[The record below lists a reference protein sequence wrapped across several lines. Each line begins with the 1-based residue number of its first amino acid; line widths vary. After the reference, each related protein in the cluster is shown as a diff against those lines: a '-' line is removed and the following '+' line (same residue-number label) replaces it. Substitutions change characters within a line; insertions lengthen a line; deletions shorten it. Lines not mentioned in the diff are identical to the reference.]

1 MSSYLNEN
9 ISNAVSNALLR
20 MHDTFSKKIYVFKQ
34 AEKTIVSTSPNYNSI
49 YGKTNSGSKGNI
61 NYEML
66 VEEYY
71 ARIYYIQEDQ
81 EYLAKEGSQDS
92 SQNKIILPKGSVR
105 IVVTVDA
112 YNAIKEAKR
121 IEIDGRIFAIKSP
134 GTDSG
139 FLNAQLYHFHLTPID
154 E

>member
-9 ISNAVSNALLR
+9 ILSGISSSFSR
-20 MHDTFSKKIYVFKQ
+20 MHDTFSKKIYVYKQ
-34 AEKTIVSTSPNYNSI
+34 AEKTVVSTSANYNSI
-49 YGKTNSGSKGNI
+49 YGKTNLGSRGNI
-61 NYEML
+61 NYETI

-81 EYLAKEGSQDS
+81 EYLAKEGSQES

-105 IVVTVDA
+105 IVVDMDA

-121 IEIDGRIFAIKSP
+121 IGIDGRIFAIKSP

-139 FLNAQLYHFHLTPID
+139 FLNNKLYHLNLLLIYY
-154 E
+154 